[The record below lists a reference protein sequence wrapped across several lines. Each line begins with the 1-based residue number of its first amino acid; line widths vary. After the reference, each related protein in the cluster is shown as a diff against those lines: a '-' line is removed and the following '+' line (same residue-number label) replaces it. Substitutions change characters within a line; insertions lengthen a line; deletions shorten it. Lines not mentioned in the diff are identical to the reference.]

1 MDNIIKV
8 VKKVAFSFFSLY
20 GYNLI
25 AIQFNLLVPINIIT
39 VLLVSIL
46 GMPGL
51 VLLILLKY
59 LYF

>member
-39 VLLVSIL
+39 VLLVSTL

>member
-1 MDNIIKV
+1 MEKIISI

-25 AIQFNLLVPINIIT
+25 ATQFNLLVAINIIT
-39 VLLVSIL
+39 VLIVTVL